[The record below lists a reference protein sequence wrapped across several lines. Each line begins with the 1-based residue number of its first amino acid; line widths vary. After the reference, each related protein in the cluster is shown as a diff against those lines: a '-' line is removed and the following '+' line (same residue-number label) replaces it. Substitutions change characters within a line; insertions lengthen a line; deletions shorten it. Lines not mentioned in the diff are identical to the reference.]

1 MKIIELLSIMNT
13 LSSDQRTVTIFQD
26 RQSINGN
33 VNETSNELQ

>member
-26 RQSINGN
+26 RKCINGN